1 MCTYYEI
8 KYVKNDSGFVC
19 LCALALMTMNFIS
32 LSHNPNRWSS
42 SDHCTLCAQSVCVCL
57 NYVIWANLLDSA
69 QKFIMCPKSTFLV
82 GARNHAKRQWI
93 LKSGIFTKKTGG
105 GIWPT
110 WYLSHYSITPGRY
123 FSIGQI
129 YWSKYLVWTAVICRD
144 LFFKIKDLFVLHI
157 EKLVMNGP
165 SQRSLTLMQ

>member
-1 MCTYYEI
+1 MILVSC
-8 KYVKNDSGFVC
+8 VC
-19 LCALALMTMNFIS
+19 VLSLWWRWIS
-32 LSHNPNRWSS
+32 SVLVIIRIDDLPPITV
-42 SDHCTLCAQSVCVCL
+42 HCVPKVCVCL